1 MTKHKKKGLVM
12 LAVNF
17 VVLVVAYILLQLDIG
32 GLLSGIVMVS
42 EFFVIMMITIRYFVY
57 DANETPQSV
66 LDDFAKNAAKSE
78 VEAFKIRSNRD

>member
-42 EFFVIMMITIRYFVY
+42 EFFVMIMIAIRYFVY

-78 VEAFKIRSNRD
+78 AEAFKIRSNRD